1 MGRIYRAAAANTA
14 QTVQVDIFELNVA
27 STKCVRLLE
36 IHLSQL
42 TEVADA
48 AEEMLLVQVKEGATT
63 SGSGG
68 STPASVPVSKGDP
81 AYAGTVETHN
91 TVKATGGTIVTH
103 ISQNWNIR
111 VPLDIIFPPETVIE
125 LAPSSR
131 LTVELATTPADGI
144 TLGGYIVF
152 EEIG

>member
-1 MGRIYRAAAANTA
+1 MGRKYRAVAANTA

-27 STKCVRLLE
+27 SSKCVRLLE

-48 AEEMLLVQVKEGATT
+48 QEEMLLIQIKEGATV

-68 STPASVPVSKGDP
+68 ATPTAVPASKGDA

-91 TVKATGGTIVTH
+91 TTKASTGTIVTH
-103 ISQNWNIR
+103 LQVNWNVR
-111 VPLDIIFPPETVIE
+111 VPLDIIFTPETVIE
-125 LAPSSR
+125 LPPSSR
-131 LTVELATTPADGI
+131 LTVELATTPADSI
-144 TLGGYIVF
+144 TFGGYIVF